1 MAGMH
6 GDLFSEI
13 GKLVVAAH
21 GGQPI
26 DLIDTSEDL
35 AQRYANLGV
44 PADAIAR
51 AIARSLGAVGLSLA
65 LVDARKEAESS
76 SRDDIVQFV
85 GVGKQPADAPDEVNI
100 LAEQEMSGSV
110 LLPSGVR
117 LAVLS

>member
-13 GKLVVAAH
+13 GRLVVAAH

-35 AQRYANLGV
+35 AQRYANLRL

-65 LVDARKEAESS
+65 FVDARKEAELAAGGG
-76 SRDDIVQFV
+76 IVH
-85 GVGKQPADAPDEVNI
+85 
-100 LAEQEMSGSV
+100 SGSRQTARR
-110 LLPSGVR
+110 GAR
-117 LAVLS
+117 